1 MQPVK
6 YWYEV
11 LVLTAE
17 KLYVEGNL
25 KVGHTPIK
33 FFESAHCIHTE
44 PLHPSGAEFTGVKEI
59 GNPPLYVNIHLNA
72 GQIRANARPLLRK
85 YDVGPSGVLLLPGE

>member
-17 KLYVEGNL
+17 KLYVEGTL
-25 KVGHTPIK
+25 KVDHTPIM
-33 FFESAHCIHTE
+33 FSASAHCIHTE

-59 GNPPLYVNIHLNA
+59 GNPPLYVNTHLNA
-72 GQIRANARPLLRK
+72 GQIRANARSLLRK
-85 YDVGPSGVLLLPGE
+85 YDMVPSGVLLLPGE